1 MGHCDRHAETP
12 TGVDATDAAIDEF
25 VNKHDKACGW
35 IVPSISSKLAYM
47 IPNEP
52 NDPVASFFFGARI
65 WLRMT
70 FNYPVLWVRV
80 KGQG

>member
-1 MGHCDRHAETP
+1 MGLGMVVYLLVP
-12 TGVDATDAAIDEF
+12 VGYLS
-25 VNKHDKACGW
+25 KH
-35 IVPSISSKLAYM
+35 SSV
-47 IPNEP
+47 EC
-52 NDPVASFFFGARI
+52 VFFSGARI